1 MTTPDYFAIAF
12 YAAFMVAV
20 GILYT
25 RSNKTSSDFFRAGGS
40 LTWWLV
46 GASAF
51 VTLFSAWTFVGCAG
65 RVFRTG
71 TSTALIFLFNAL
83 AFILTFYLAPKF
95 RRLRV
100 ISWVEAVRLRFGKTS
115 EKFFTLA
122 SSLLGLLGGG
132 VALYTVAVFLSPA
145 FGLPT
150 QPIIIGVS
158 LVIVFMTTFGGAKA
172 VMAADFIQGLF
183 IFAVAAV
190 IAWLVLGLPG
200 IGGMDGLIRQ
210 SPDHIFDW
218 TAAMRPDVLGLWGL
232 ALLIN
237 QVITANS
244 LSAGASRYLAVRNE
258 RHARLAVLLPM
269 AGMIFLPV
277 IAFIPPIAGT
287 ILLPDIESQFPLL
300 NNPSEASYV
309 AVAMMALPSGMVGM
323 LVCAI
328 FAATLTSLNTSLAV
342 IASVI
347 TRNAYLIWVR
357 PNADERELLLAGR
370 IFIVVCGLLMMGLG
384 LGFQTVKDLPLF
396 ELTLAIAGL
405 IGMPMTVPLVLGIF
419 IRRTPGWSAWG
430 TAVFGT
436 SLSSICWFVIPA
448 PILASFLGFAPD
460 LPIGQLQDIRFAI
473 TLIVATLGSVGFF
486 LFSMRFAPQI
496 EPAERAVFFA
506 RMRTPIEEAT
516 EVTGDSVA
524 RQARTIGILGLIYG
538 GGVASFGLFAGSA
551 ADRMPFFVS
560 GGLVILVCLILF
572 VTGLRDK
579 TKNPTRSTQPKE
591 ISR

>member
-1 MTTPDYFAIAF
+1 MTKVDYLAIAL
-12 YAAFMVAV
+12 YAAFMVAI
-20 GILYT
+20 GIVYT

-83 AFILTFYLAPKF
+83 ALILTFYLAPKF

-115 EKFFTLA
+115 EQFFTMATTLI
-122 SSLLGLLGGG
+122 GLLFGG
-132 VALYTVAVFLSPA
+132 VALYTIAVFLSPA
-145 FGLPT
+145 FALPT

-158 LVIVFMTTFGGAKA
+158 VVIILMTALGGAKA
-172 VMAADFIQGLF
+172 VMAADFIQSLF
-183 IFAVAAV
+183 IVAVAGV

-200 IGGMDGLIRQ
+200 IGGMDGLIRK
-210 SPDHIFDW
+210 SPEHIFDW
-218 TAAMRPDVLGLWGL
+218 TAAMRPEVLGLWGL
-232 ALLIN
+232 ALLVN
-237 QVITANS
+237 QVVTANS
-244 LSAGASRYLAVRNE
+244 LNAGASRYLAVRNE

-269 AGMIFLPV
+269 AGIIFLPV

-287 ILLPDIESQFPLL
+287 ILLSDIENQFPLL

-309 AVAMMALPSGMVGM
+309 AIAMMALPSGMVGM
-323 LVCAI
+323 LVVAI
-328 FAATLTSLNTSLAV
+328 FAATLTSLNTGLAA

-430 TAVFGT
+430 TVVFGT

-448 PILASFLGFAPD
+448 PVLASFLGFGPD
-460 LPIGQLQDIRFAI
+460 LPPAQLQDVRFAI

-486 LFSMRFAPQI
+486 LFSMSFASKV
-496 EPAERAVFFA
+496 EPAECATFFE
-506 RMRTPIEEAT
+506 RMRTPIDEAT
-516 EVTGDSVA
+516 EVTGDNVA
-524 RQARTIGILGLIYG
+524 RQARTIGVLGLVYG
-538 GGVASFGLFAGSA
+538 SGVAAFGLFAGSH

-560 GGLVILVCLILF
+560 GGLVILVCLVLF

-579 TKNPTRSTQPKE
+579 TKNPIKPTEPNKN
-591 ISR
+591 